1 MVIKLRG
8 EKGTKALPLE
18 MLILRILS
26 EGDAYGYEISQ
37 LIRDYSEDAIT
48 IAEGAMY
55 PVLYRM
61 VDKGYVSDY
70 KKKVGKRMERVYY
83 HIEEYGQLTLQ
94 ELIEEYRKTVNGALA
109 VLEHESSNMQGVQN
123 E

>member
-1 MVIKLRG
+1 MIKLRG

-70 KKKVGKRMERVYY
+70 KKKAGKRMERVYY

-94 ELIEEYRKTVNGALA
+94 ELIEEYRKTVNGVLA

>member
-94 ELIEEYRKTVNGALA
+94 ELIEEYRKTVNGVLA

>member
-1 MVIKLRG
+1 MVLRLRG

-18 MLILRILS
+18 MLLLKVLS
-26 EGDAYGYEISQ
+26 EGDAYGYQISQ
-37 LIRDYSEDAIT
+37 FIREYSEESIT
-48 IAEGAMY
+48 VAEGAMY

-61 VDKGYVSDY
+61 VEKGYVSDY

-83 HIEEYGQLTLQ
+83 HIEADGEVVLQGLIDEYK
-94 ELIEEYRKTVNGALA
+94 KTVNGVLA
-109 VLEHESSNMQGVQN
+109 VLGHESSKMRGVQN

>member
-1 MVIKLRG
+1 MIRLRG

-94 ELIEEYRKTVNGALA
+94 ELIEEYRKTVNGVLA

>member
-1 MVIKLRG
+1 MIKLRG

-94 ELIEEYRKTVNGALA
+94 ELIEEYRKTVNGVLA